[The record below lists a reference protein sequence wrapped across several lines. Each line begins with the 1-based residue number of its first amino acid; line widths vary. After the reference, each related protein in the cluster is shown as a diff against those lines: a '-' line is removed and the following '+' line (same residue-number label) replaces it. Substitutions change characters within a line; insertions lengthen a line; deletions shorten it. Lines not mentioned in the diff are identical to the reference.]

1 MEKEIKFLLNYTTD
15 KRDIENIKTDYDKSD
30 FNGHICVSFKVLDK
44 NREEVSY
51 SEFTKMTLEEIKKNN
66 YSFVPRNF
74 TDRNLSVGD
83 FGILKEKISHIKTN
97 FYIIKIKAIGE
108 LQFAKHSPSLEKE
121 VLDYVEVNMERRKN
135 YKAKYIFFDAD
146 KNNCFEEEEDFGN
159 GIKGIDIMK
168 TIKNYQGTLIPLP
181 NPIVINFNKIK

>member
-1 MEKEIKFLLNYTTD
+1 MEKEIKFLLNYTTN
-15 KRDIENIKTDYDKSD
+15 KRDIKNIKTDYEKSG

-51 SEFTKMTLEEIKKNN
+51 SKFAEMTLEEIKENN
-66 YSFVPRNF
+66 YSFTPRNF
-74 TDRNLSVGD
+74 FDENLSTDDYGV
-83 FGILKEKISHIKTN
+83 LKEKISSNKFN

-121 VLDYVEVNMERRKN
+121 ILDYVEVNMERRKN
-135 YKAKYIFFDAD
+135 YKAKYIFFDAN
-146 KNNCFEEEEDFGN
+146 KNNSFEEDEDFGN

-168 TIKNYQGTLIPLP
+168 ASKLKQVTLKLLP
-181 NPIVINFNKIK
+181 NPIVIN